1 MPGKAGAMAIRS
13 LGKNKYQLIVDYY
26 DDEGK
31 RRKHTKTVYCNGKR
45 AAKDLLAEFAE
56 SWSDA
61 LPEDVTV
68 SDLVQD
74 YIDSREIKG
83 AKANTIKGYKSI
95 KKKFNE
101 DIGRKAARNLTTYQ
115 IEKYIVHWI
124 KDDELS
130 AKTIKNM
137 ISLLRSSYKKAIK
150 SGLLHENP
158 CDNVE
163 LPTIRPP
170 DIKTLSSDEI
180 DLFMDLLRQQDL
192 DFRVL
197 CELAL
202 FCGMRRGEILGLT
215 VDDIDFEDAVI
226 RIRRARYLVDGKTV
240 LEEPKTERSKR
251 NLACPAFV
259 LEDIVH
265 LLEEHAEMT
274 DCEYLIQYVGEPIAP
289 DYASWRVRHFID
301 SLEQLP
307 HVTLHG
313 LRHTFATM
321 LNASGDF
328 DLADISS
335 ALGHSQISTTMNIYV
350 NVFDGAS
357 KSSKRIA
364 GSFDKK
370 YGKNGAENGA

>member
-1 MPGKAGAMAIRS
+1 MAIRT

-26 DDEGK
+26 DEEGK
-31 RRKHTKTVYCNGKR
+31 RRKHTKVVTCNGKR
-45 AAKDLLAEFAE
+45 AAKELLEQFAE

-74 YIDSREIKG
+74 YIDSREVKG
-83 AKANTIKGYKSI
+83 AKATTIKSYKSI

-101 DIGRKAARNLTTYQ
+101 DIGMRPARSLTTYQ
-115 IEKYIVHWI
+115 IERYIVQWV
-124 KDDELS
+124 KNDKLS

-137 ISLLRSSYKKAIK
+137 VSLLRSSYKMAIR
-150 SGLLHENP
+150 SGLLSENP

-163 LPTIRPP
+163 LPKIRKP
-170 DIKTLSSDEI
+170 DIKTFSSEEILLFI
-180 DLFMDLLRQQDL
+180 DLLKQKSL

-202 FCGMRRGEILGLT
+202 FCGLRRGEILGLT
-215 VDDIDFEDAVI
+215 KDDIDFENGVI
-226 RIRRARYLVDGKTV
+226 RVRKVRYLVDGETIV
-240 LEEPKTERSKR
+240 EEPKTERSRR
-251 NLACPAFV
+251 NLSCPAFV
-259 LEDIVH
+259 LEDIKQ
-265 LLEEHAEMT
+265 LFAEHEQMT

-289 DYASWRVRHFID
+289 DYASWQVRSFID
-301 SLEQLP
+301 SLDQLP

-328 DLADISS
+328 DLADISA
-335 ALGHSQISTTMNIYV
+335 ALGHTTISTTMNIYV

-357 KSSKRIA
+357 KSSKRI
-364 GSFDKK
+364 SDSMDKK
-370 YGKNGAENGA
+370 YGRHGSEA

>member
-1 MPGKAGAMAIRS
+1 MAIRQ

-26 DDEGK
+26 DEEGK
-31 RRKHTKTVYCNGKR
+31 RRKHTKVVICNGKR
-45 AAKDLLAEFAE
+45 AAKDLLEAFAD

-74 YIDSREIKG
+74 YIDSREVKG
-83 AKANTIKGYKSI
+83 AKANTIKAYKSI

-101 DIGRKAARNLTTYQ
+101 DIGIRPARSLTTYQ
-115 IEKYIVHWI
+115 IERYIVQWVRED
-124 KDDELS
+124 KLS

-137 ISLLRSSYKKAIK
+137 VSLLRSSYKMAIR
-150 SGLLHENP
+150 SGLLSENP

-163 LPTIRPP
+163 LPKVKKP
-170 DIKTLSSDEI
+170 DIKTLSADEI
-180 DLFMDLLRQQDL
+180 DLFMELMRKESL
-192 DFRVL
+192 DFQVL

-215 VDDIDFEDAVI
+215 RDDVDLVEGVG
-226 RIRRARYLVDGKTV
+226 RIRRARYLVDGDTIID
-240 LEEPKTERSKR
+240 EPKTERSRR

-259 LEDIVH
+259 LNDIKR
-265 LLEEHAEMT
+265 LIEEHAEMT

-289 DYASWRVRHFID
+289 DYASWQVRRFID
-301 SLEQLP
+301 SMEQLP

-335 ALGHSQISTTMNIYV
+335 ALGHSNISTTMNIYV

-357 KSSKRIA
+357 RSSRRISDSLEA
-364 GSFDKK
+364 K
-370 YGKNGAENGA
+370 YGKNGA

>member
-1 MPGKAGAMAIRS
+1 MAIRQ

-26 DDEGK
+26 DEEGK
-31 RRKHTKTVYCNGKR
+31 RRKHTKVVTCNGKR
-45 AAKDLLAEFAE
+45 AAKDLLEAFAD
-56 SWSDA
+56 SWRDA

-83 AKANTIKGYKSI
+83 AKVTTIKSYKSI

-101 DIGRKAARNLTTYQ
+101 DIGRRPARSLTTYQ
-115 IEKYIVHWI
+115 IERYIVQWV
-124 KDDELS
+124 KEDGLS

-137 ISLLRSSYKKAIK
+137 MSLLRSSYKMAIR
-150 SGLLHENP
+150 SGLLSENP

-163 LPTIRPP
+163 LPKVKKP
-170 DIKTLSSDEI
+170 DIKTFSAEEI
-180 DLFMDLLRQQDL
+180 DLFMELLQKKSF

-215 VDDIDFEDAVI
+215 QDDVDMAEGVV
-226 RIRRARYLVDGKTV
+226 RIRRARYLIDGDTIID
-240 LEEPKTERSKR
+240 EPKTERSRR
-251 NLACPAFV
+251 NLAVPTFV
-259 LEDIVH
+259 LEDIRS
-265 LLEEHAEMT
+265 LIEEHAKMT

-289 DYASWRVRHFID
+289 DYASWQVRRFVD

-335 ALGHSQISTTMNIYV
+335 ALGHSTISTTMDLYV

-357 KSSKRIA
+357 RASRRI
-364 GSFDKK
+364 SDSMQKK
-370 YGKNGAENGA
+370 YGKNGAQNGA

>member
-1 MPGKAGAMAIRS
+1 MAIRQ

-26 DDEGK
+26 DEEGK
-31 RRKHTKTVYCNGKR
+31 RRKHTKVVTCSGKR
-45 AAKDLLAEFAE
+45 AAKDLLEDFAE

-83 AKANTIKGYKSI
+83 AKANTIKGYGSI

-101 DIGRKAARNLTTYQ
+101 DIGRRPARSLTTYQ
-115 IEKYIVHWI
+115 IERYIVSWV
-124 KDDELS
+124 KNDGLS

-150 SGLLHENP
+150 SGLLSENP

-163 LPTIRPP
+163 LPKIKKP
-170 DIKTLSSDEI
+170 DIKTLSSKEI
-180 DLFMDLLRQQDL
+180 DLFMDMLRKESL
-192 DFRVL
+192 DFQVL

-215 VDDIDFEDAVI
+215 RNDVDVAEGVI
-226 RIRRARYLVDGKTV
+226 RIRRARYLVNGDTIID
-240 LEEPKTERSKR
+240 EPKTERSKR
-251 NLACPAFV
+251 NLACPQFV
-259 LEDIVH
+259 IDDIVRLIAEH
-265 LLEEHAEMT
+265 EEYS

-289 DYASWRVRHFID
+289 DYASWQVRHFID
-301 SLEQLP
+301 KMELP

-335 ALGHSQISTTMNIYV
+335 ALGHSNISTTMNIYV

-357 KSSKRIA
+357 RSSRRI
-364 GSFDKK
+364 SDSLEKK
-370 YGKNGAENGA
+370 YGKNGARNGA